1 MCGDGNLCQRG
12 KAAAGFRRETNKT
25 ERQEESDEETV
36 TGRNHVIGYGVSL
49 LPASALAANEEKPAA
64 EAAMTLTKRVSE
76 PSAVGTYTI
85 TMEAQA
91 TGKETAVTTQEPM
104 DVVLVLDVSGSM
116 EKSIPSK
123 FEEIKAE
130 DVKQDGTYYVYAK
143 HHTPLGFFSW
153 HSYDKVTYCKKC
165 SAFTDGC
172 GRLHVIKGKK
182 YDPNTTIFYVKTAE
196 VMKLETLKTA
206 VNGFIDSV
214 KENSEESSIAVVSF
228 ARGANNISN
237 DLLPVKDKAN
247 DLKNAVNAL
256 TADGATR
263 ADLGMQQAA
272 EILKNGTHAKKIVVM
287 FTDGKPTAHSDF
299 EKNVANDAIQAAKGM
314 KDNGALVFTVG
325 IFDEASEETTNYMN
339 YVSSNYPKAESMDKR
354 GTGSAEA
361 GYYMLISIPPKYSV
375 LQIMGYLKG
384 KSSLM
389 IFDRH
394 ANLKYKYGNR
404 HFWARGYFVDTVG
417 RNKKA
422 IKAYIQNQLQED
434 QIADQIS
441 IKEFVDPFTGNKN
454 TKA

>member
-1 MCGDGNLCQRG
+1 MSTPN
-12 KAAAGFRRETNKT
+12 
-25 ERQEESDEETV
+25 
-36 TGRNHVIGYGVSL
+36 I
-49 LPASALAANEEKPAA
+49 
-64 EAAMTLTKRVSE
+64 
-76 PSAVGTYTI
+76 
-85 TMEAQA
+85 
-91 TGKETAVTTQEPM
+91 
-104 DVVLVLDVSGSM
+104 
-116 EKSIPSK
+116 
-123 FEEIKAE
+123 
-130 DVKQDGTYYVYAK
+130 
-143 HHTPLGFFSW
+143 TPLLFFSW

-165 SAFTDGC
+165 SAFTDEC

-182 YDPNTTIFYVKTAE
+182 YDPNTTTFYVKTAE

-287 FTDGKPTAHSDF
+287 FTGGEPTAHSDF

-314 KDNGALVFTVG
+314 KDNGALVFTAG

-361 GYYMLISIPPKYSV
+361 GYYMIS
-375 LQIMGYLKG
+375 
-384 KSSLM
+384 
-389 IFDRH
+389 
-394 ANLKYKYGNR
+394 
-404 HFWARGYFVDTVG
+404 
-417 RNKKA
+417 
-422 IKAYIQNQLQED
+422 AY
-434 QIADQIS
+434 
-441 IKEFVDPFTGNKN
+441 
-454 TKA
+454 